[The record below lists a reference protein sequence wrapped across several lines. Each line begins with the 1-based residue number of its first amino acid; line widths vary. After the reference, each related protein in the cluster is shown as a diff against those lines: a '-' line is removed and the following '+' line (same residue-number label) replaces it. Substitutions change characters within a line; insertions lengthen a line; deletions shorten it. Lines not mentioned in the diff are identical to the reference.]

1 MKSPKDQ
8 ATIQIEITNACQHS
22 CSNCTRFCGHHKKPY
37 FMDFD
42 TFKRAVDSMEG
53 YEGTIGMM
61 GGEPTLHPEFARFTE
76 YLQSRIPKENRKT
89 VNNYIYPQRD
99 FMRSLRNQELENI
112 VPIDYATGRRE
123 AVKGAGL
130 WSAMVPNFMKNYEL
144 IQDVYR
150 KEVLNDHNNKML
162 HQPALITRKELGISD
177 EEWIKLR
184 EKCWINQSWSASIT
198 PKGCFFCEIAAALDR
213 LFDGPGGWP
222 IEPGW
227 WKREEKDFEGQL
239 HWCELCGIPLQTFTR
254 DAREEVDDVSP
265 VLYDMLKK
273 VDSPKLKKGKVNLL
287 EIKDGEIAEKSK
299 ASVHELR
306 GEFYADSYY
315 TRFDSEKSVLFPDG
329 FNLLMICREDA
340 DMDELLYNTIH
351 NAELVRQVIIL
362 CKESQKLDEKKMPK
376 NISVVRGAFGI
387 LFNRVLGQMD
397 WSEYL
402 IVSTDNVRLSSEG
415 IKTLSNCVINPGTL
429 HYVDYENAADYGNE
443 YIENADVLRKGYAA
457 LLNKNA
463 QSLKSFGFDR
473 IAHAKDFLAIKDM
486 WQKSKVVEFSP
497 LMDYMPPEN
506 EYKEG
511 LRYALFGSGHDAG
524 VVSEMILQKKD
535 TKIVCVVDSNE
546 KKQGT
551 EFCGCIVERPEAL
564 LERRTEFDQI
574 VLASTLYYAEMK
586 KKVYEFGFKD
596 SDITML

>member
-184 EKCWINQSWSASIT
+184 EK
-198 PKGCFFCEIAAALDR
+198 
-213 LFDGPGGWP
+213 
-222 IEPGW
+222 
-227 WKREEKDFEGQL
+227 
-239 HWCELCGIPLQTFTR
+239 
-254 DAREEVDDVSP
+254 
-265 VLYDMLKK
+265 
-273 VDSPKLKKGKVNLL
+273 
-287 EIKDGEIAEKSK
+287 
-299 ASVHELR
+299 
-306 GEFYADSYY
+306 
-315 TRFDSEKSVLFPDG
+315 
-329 FNLLMICREDA
+329 
-340 DMDELLYNTIH
+340 
-351 NAELVRQVIIL
+351 
-362 CKESQKLDEKKMPK
+362 
-376 NISVVRGAFGI
+376 
-387 LFNRVLGQMD
+387 
-397 WSEYL
+397 
-402 IVSTDNVRLSSEG
+402 
-415 IKTLSNCVINPGTL
+415 
-429 HYVDYENAADYGNE
+429 
-443 YIENADVLRKGYAA
+443 
-457 LLNKNA
+457 
-463 QSLKSFGFDR
+463 
-473 IAHAKDFLAIKDM
+473 
-486 WQKSKVVEFSP
+486 
-497 LMDYMPPEN
+497 
-506 EYKEG
+506 
-511 LRYALFGSGHDAG
+511 
-524 VVSEMILQKKD
+524 
-535 TKIVCVVDSNE
+535 
-546 KKQGT
+546 
-551 EFCGCIVERPEAL
+551 
-564 LERRTEFDQI
+564 
-574 VLASTLYYAEMK
+574 
-586 KKVYEFGFKD
+586 
-596 SDITML
+596 